1 MKKRCL
7 LQRYAAASVF
17 MMSICLSACDSKGMS
32 VRSITDGSGQEI
44 WLDAGSE
51 EMTEAY
57 HAEELEFR
65 SAIEEELE
73 TRNLEIS
80 FCHLGNNAAYMTG
93 EFCWKGTDYCA
104 TWRDGE
110 IISWVEAQPL
120 ESRQMIQP

>member
-7 LQRYAAASVF
+7 LQRYAAAAVF

-73 TRNLEIS
+73 TRDLEIS